1 MNKYRFEAG
10 YSFNYIKPEN
20 IPKMTGGSPSMRDL
34 AIGLFMVWVI
44 CTVFSFGFIM
54 LSSLFVA
61 FISPF
66 TALGIASGFGL
77 IMVMAVIL
85 GLVI

>member
-1 MNKYRFEAG
+1 MDKFRFEQNHA
-10 YSFNYIKPEN
+10 FAYIKPEN
-20 IPKMTGGSPSMRDL
+20 IPRMTGGSPSMRDL

-54 LSSLFVA
+54 LPSLFVA